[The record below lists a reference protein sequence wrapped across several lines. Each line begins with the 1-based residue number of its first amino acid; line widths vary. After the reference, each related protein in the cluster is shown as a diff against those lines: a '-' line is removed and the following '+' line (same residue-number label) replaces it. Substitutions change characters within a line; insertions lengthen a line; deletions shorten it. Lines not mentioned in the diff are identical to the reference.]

1 MLMILFF
8 LVKGLNLTETKK
20 FMLNSH
26 FVMMDLGNAFVVLG
40 IQFFVTGHVAFL
52 DGLKEDILI
61 LKV

>member
-1 MLMILFF
+1 
-8 LVKGLNLTETKK
+8 
-20 FMLNSH
+20 
-26 FVMMDLGNAFVVLG
+26 MMDLGNASVVLG